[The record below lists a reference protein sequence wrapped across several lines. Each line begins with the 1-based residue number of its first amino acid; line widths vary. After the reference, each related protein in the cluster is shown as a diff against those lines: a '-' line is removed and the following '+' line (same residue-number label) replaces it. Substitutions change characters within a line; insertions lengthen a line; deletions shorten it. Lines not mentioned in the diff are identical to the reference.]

1 MLLGKKPKTIQKPS
15 LLSLSLE
22 DREDDFSMK
31 FHNLSDHILQQVMG
45 APICSYLEIVYQRSY
60 RAKELQFAPICS

>member
-1 MLLGKKPKTIQKPS
+1 MGS
-15 LLSLSLE
+15 GLE

-60 RAKELQFAPICS
+60 RAKDLQFAPICS